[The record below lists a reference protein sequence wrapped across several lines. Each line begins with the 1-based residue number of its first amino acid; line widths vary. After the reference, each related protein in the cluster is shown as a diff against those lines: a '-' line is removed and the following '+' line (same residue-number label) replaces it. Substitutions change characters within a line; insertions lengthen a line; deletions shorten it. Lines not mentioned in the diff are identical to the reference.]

1 MLGEKGLKDMSQ
13 KILITIVEDEVA
25 PRFDLA
31 TEVLISMLGD
41 DSAILENKTM
51 VLARESAE
59 YLCELILAEEVQVVI
74 CGGIEEE
81 FYDYLTWKKVR
92 VVDSVMGPWERALDR
107 LRSGDLEAGDILHD
121 RKERKS
127 HV

>member
-1 MLGEKGLKDMSQ
+1 MSQ
-13 KILITIVEDEVA
+13 KILITIMGDEVA

-31 TEVLISMLGD
+31 TEVSISMLGEGG
-41 DSAILENKTM
+41 AIIENKTM

-59 YLCELILAEEVQVVI
+59 YLCELILAEEVRVVI